1 MNESPV
7 HTADPMDAAGWALR
21 LSRLVEAL
29 AEALVQRG
37 WMLATAESCTGGLIA
52 ATCTDRAGSSA
63 WFDRAAVTYSN
74 DAKQTMLGVSAASI
88 ERDGAVSESVVR
100 AMAEGA
106 LLHSRA
112 QVAVAVSGVAGPGGG
127 SPDKPVG
134 TVWVAWAVADQPT
147 SARCFLFDGDR
158 AQVRW
163 QTCEAALAGV
173 LKLLQSPSK
182 G

>member
-1 MNESPV
+1 MRRSPFSS
-7 HTADPMDAAGWALR
+7 W
-21 LSRLVEAL
+21 
-29 AEALVQRG
+29 
-37 WMLATAESCTGGLIA
+37 
-52 ATCTDRAGSSA
+52 AGSSRGGTTPMRTTKMTSSLLSKIA
-63 WFDRAAVTYSN
+63 PVALVYGIASIAVIDELSFVFVLPVVVGYL
-74 DAKQTMLGVSAASI
+74 ALLVSATGLADEVTGKAS
-88 ERDGAVSESVVR
+88 RVGAY
-100 AMAEGA
+100 
-106 LLHSRA
+106 LLSRA

-147 SARCFLFDGDR
+147 SVRCFLFDGDR

>member
-52 ATCTDRAGSSA
+52 GTCTDRAGSSQ
-63 WFDRAAVTYSN
+63 WFDSAVVSYSN
-74 DAKQTMLGVSAASI
+74 HAKQGWLGVPPDLI

-100 AMAEGA
+100 AMAEGV
-106 LLHSRA
+106 RA
-112 QVAVAVSGVAGPGGG
+112 RSGARVAVAVSGIAGPGGG
-127 SPDKPVG
+127 SCDKPVG
-134 TVWVAWAVADQPT
+134 TVWVAWAVVDQPT